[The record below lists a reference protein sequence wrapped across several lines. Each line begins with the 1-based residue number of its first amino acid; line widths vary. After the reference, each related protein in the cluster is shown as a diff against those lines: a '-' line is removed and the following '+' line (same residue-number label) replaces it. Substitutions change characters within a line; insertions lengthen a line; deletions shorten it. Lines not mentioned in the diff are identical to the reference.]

1 MFAAISPR
9 YDLLN
14 HLLSLNLDRGW
25 RRAAARAVGARQ
37 GERVLDLCTGTGD
50 LAIEVSRA
58 LARSGSPGESGSGP
72 GIRGAEGSGPGIR
85 GAEGSGPEAGGLV
98 IGADFTREM
107 LTIAAMK
114 ASRCARVA
122 SVRFAAG
129 DALDLPFATG
139 AFDAVTAAFGVRNFE
154 DLDRGLDEI
163 LRVLRPGGRAVI
175 LEFAA
180 RRGGPID
187 AAFRFYFHH
196 LLPRVG
202 GWISGSR
209 EGKSAY
215 AYLPASVLEFPSPAE
230 LAAKMEARGF
240 RSVRHRML
248 SLGVVSLHVGFRPA
262 VPQEVLEPREAASE
276 MEGTLR

>member
-1 MFAAISPR
+1 MFADISPR

-14 HLLSLNLDRGW
+14 HILSLNLDRGW
-25 RRAAARAVGARQ
+25 RRAAARALGPGP

-58 LARSGSPGESGSGP
+58 LARAGSAP
-72 GIRGAEGSGPGIR
+72 GAEG
-85 GAEGSGPEAGGLV
+85 LV
-98 IGADFTREM
+98 VGADFTREM
-107 LTIAAMK
+107 LSIAARK
-114 ASRCARVA
+114 APGSAGGPR
-122 SVRFAAG
+122 VRFAAADG
-129 DALDLPFATG
+129 LALPFG
-139 AFDAVTAAFGVRNFE
+139 DGVFDGVTAAFGVRNFE

-196 LLPRVG
+196 LLPRLG

-215 AYLPASVLEFPSPAE
+215 AYLPLSVLEFPSPAE
-230 LAAKMEARGF
+230 LARKMEERGF
-240 RSVRHRML
+240 RSVRHRTL
-248 SLGVVSLHVGFRPA
+248 SLGVVSLHVGLRPA
-262 VPQEVLEPREAASE
+262 EDRDALGPRARAAGR
-276 MEGTLR
+276 MERTLR

>member
-1 MFAAISPR
+1 MFADISPR

-25 RRAAARAVGARQ
+25 RRAAARAVGARP

-58 LARSGSPGESGSGP
+58 LARPGSPQGSGSG
-72 GIRGAEGSGPGIR
+72 
-85 GAEGSGPEAGGLV
+85 AGGLV

-107 LTIAAMK
+107 LSIAAMK
-114 ASRCARVA
+114 ASRCAPGA
-122 SVRFAAG
+122 PIRFAAG

-154 DLDRGLDEI
+154 DLDRGLEEI

-202 GWISGSR
+202 GWVSGSR

-230 LAAKMEARGF
+230 LAARMERRGF
-240 RSVRHRML
+240 RSVRHRTL

-262 VPQEVLEPREAASE
+262 AHQEALEPRAAASE